1 MSIKLDHLEKLYL
14 SQLKDVYNAE
24 HQLLE
29 ALPKMRDAASDEKLR
44 AAFADHLAET
54 KGHVERLEQIF
65 AGMDGRPGGQ
75 RCKAM
80 EGLVKEGQEI
90 LEEDGEPA
98 TRDAAIICAAQKV
111 EHYEIATYGCLR
123 EYARMLGRADAV
135 ELLEQTLQEEKD
147 ADGRLTG
154 LAEEWINA
162 GAM

>member
-14 SQLKDVYNAE
+14 SQLKDAFSAE

-29 ALPKMRDAASDEKLR
+29 ALPKMRDAVSDEKLR
-44 AAFADHLAET
+44 GAFVDHLAET
-54 KGHVERLEQIF
+54 KRHVERLEQIF
-65 AGMDGRPGGQ
+65 GTMEGKPGGH

-80 EGLVKEGQEI
+80 EGLVKEGDEI
-90 LEEDGEPA
+90 LKEDGEPA

-123 EYARMLGRADAV
+123 EYARMLGHDDAV
-135 ELLEQTLQEEKD
+135 ELLEATLQEEKD